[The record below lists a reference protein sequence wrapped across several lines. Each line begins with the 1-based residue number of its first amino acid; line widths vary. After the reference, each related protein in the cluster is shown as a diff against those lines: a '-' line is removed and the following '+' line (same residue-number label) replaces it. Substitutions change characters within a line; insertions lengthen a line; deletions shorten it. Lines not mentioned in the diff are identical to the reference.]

1 MELLIP
7 TSEANIGRLAVKTS
21 GCPLVSTCSAAVSER
36 IKVPPNNSAREV
48 SKKFKKKSK
57 SKKRGLL
64 LADSFY
70 KIKAN
75 YGRVAAAGMGGKGG
89 RAL

>member
-7 TSEANIGRLAVKTS
+7 TTEANIGRLAVKTT

-48 SKKFKKKSK
+48 KKKKSK

-89 RAL
+89 TRH